1 MTRRIAYRHTFD
13 MMKTQQLNYLLTAI
27 VVALVLGV
35 VMREVQHRAKMDARD
50 AADELW
56 RVQAQAKVDSLTM
69 QNARLIDEAH
79 RAIWTADS
87 IVTSIPVD
95 RYHEARKGI
104 PTASDQALKDV
115 ILWKRPRP

>member
-1 MTRRIAYRHTFD
+1 
-13 MMKTQQLNYLLTAI
+13 MKAQQLNYLLIAI
-27 VVALVLGV
+27 VVALVCGV

-56 RVQAQAKVDSLTM
+56 KVQAQAKVDSLTM
-69 QNARLIDEAH
+69 ANARLIDEAH

-87 IVTSIPVD
+87 ILVNIPAD

-104 PTASDQALKDV
+104 PTATDQALKDV
-115 ILWKRPRP
+115 ILWKRPKP